1 MHDALDKA
9 ETSRT
14 ATDHTEMLIELL
26 SRGTTSGLV
35 APCRY
40 AALLGARPVWSPAT
54 HGRFLPSFGVAV
66 RTVLLA
72 AHRCGSEGAARL
84 PREVLETITGHAA
97 YPMACW
103 VDIEHEIRAPLNAA
117 GLGQLHLF

>member
-1 MHDALDKA
+1 
-9 ETSRT
+9 
-14 ATDHTEMLIELL
+14 MLNELL

-54 HGRFLPSFGVAV
+54 HSCFLPSFRVAV

-72 AHRCGSEGAARL
+72 AHRCGSEGAASL
-84 PREVLETITGHAA
+84 PREVLEKIIGHAA
-97 YPMACW
+97 YPLACW
-103 VDIEHEIRAPLNAA
+103 VDIEREIRAPLNAA
-117 GLGQLHLF
+117 GLGDLQLF